1 MGFGSAMEIC
11 YHPKPLRQTKKAGKE
26 EPLDSIELARAAV
39 DVIADTQGLDIV
51 MLDIRDISLLAD
63 YFIICTAR
71 VERQAQAIQE
81 ELTQH
86 LKAQGMNPL
95 GVEGAAAGGWIVL
108 DYGAVI
114 VHIFT
119 PAEREYYQLEA
130 LWNEASVVMKMP

>member
-1 MGFGSAMEIC
+1 M
-11 YHPKPLRQTKKAGKE
+11 
-26 EPLDSIELARAAV
+26 

-51 MLDIRDISLLAD
+51 MLDIHDISLLAD

-71 VERQAQAIQE
+71 VERQARAIQE

-86 LKAQGMNPL
+86 LKAQGMRPL

-119 PAEREYYQLEA
+119 PFEREYYQLEA
-130 LWNEASVVMKMP
+130 LWSEAAVVMKMP

>member
-1 MGFGSAMEIC
+1 MDE
-11 YHPKPLRQTKKAGKE
+11 AGKE
-26 EPLDSIELARAAV
+26 ELLDSIELARAAV
-39 DVIADTQGLDIV
+39 DVIADMQGLDIV

-63 YFIICTAR
+63 YFVICTAR
-71 VERQAQAIQE
+71 VERQARAIQE

-86 LKAQGMNPL
+86 LKAQGMRPL

-119 PAEREYYQLEA
+119 PFEREYYQLEE
-130 LWNEASVVMKMP
+130 LWHEAPVVMKMP